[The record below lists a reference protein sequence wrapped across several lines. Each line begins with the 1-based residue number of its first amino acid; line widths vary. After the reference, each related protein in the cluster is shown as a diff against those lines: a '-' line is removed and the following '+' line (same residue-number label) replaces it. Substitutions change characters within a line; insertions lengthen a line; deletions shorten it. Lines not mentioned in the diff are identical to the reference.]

1 MPMLLVC
8 KCRNIDRIPVH
19 RNKRPKKHKHL
30 GSGVAW
36 TPKGAAIG
44 RTAAACTWAV
54 FVACLLFVYCSIYAY
69 FCFGASR
76 SLGGIGEMAETRPS
90 AA

>member
-1 MPMLLVC
+1 MLLVC
-8 KCRNIDRIPVH
+8 KCRNIDRISVH

-44 RTAAACTWAV
+44 RTAVARAWAV
-54 FVACLLFVYCSIYAY
+54 FVACLLFVYCNIYAY
-69 FCFGASR
+69 FCFGAY
-76 SLGGIGEMAETRPS
+76 
-90 AA
+90 